1 MCICISIYLFLI
13 LIWGTSNECAD
24 DINNVKIMFELN
36 LIIVSLFGT
45 KYSLVLKLRNV
56 FVKLFGHN
64 YIR

>member
-1 MCICISIYLFLI
+1 MCTCNSIYLFLI
-13 LIWGTSNECAD
+13 LICGTSNECDD

-36 LIIVSLFGT
+36 LIIVSLFET
-45 KYSLVLKLRNV
+45 KYSLVLKLRNL